1 MMNSIKNRGKL
12 SDRLKDKVAIV
23 TGAGSGIGQGCA
35 LMFARHGARVVAVDI
50 DEDAVET
57 TRAQIDAE
65 GLDLTPRQADLTK
78 PSDVAALVDGVATE
92 FGGVDILLNA
102 AAVADFVWIEDMDYE
117 RHWRRTL
124 TGELDTV
131 FLMCKAVW
139 PHLSARSGGAIINF
153 GSANAYVALKNSPA
167 LAHTAG
173 KGGVLA
179 MTRQLAMEGAPH
191 GIRANSISPGMIVTA
206 ATRPV
211 LDRPELLAAVQ
222 EKLMVGRLG
231 QPDDIAWAAVY
242 LASDEAAYVTGADFR
257 IDGGALAW

>member
-1 MMNSIKNRGKL
+1 MSKIENRGKL

-50 DEDAVET
+50 DAGAVET
-57 TRAQIDAE
+57 TRAQIRAE
-65 GLDLTPRQADLTK
+65 GLDLAPRQADLTK

-92 FGGVDILLNA
+92 FGGIDILLNA

-131 FLMCKAVW
+131 FLMCKAAW

-179 MTRQLAMEGAPH
+179 MTRQLAMEGSPH

>member
-1 MMNSIKNRGKL
+1 MSKIENRGKL

-50 DEDAVET
+50 DAGAVET
-57 TRAQIDAE
+57 TRAQIRAE

-78 PSDVAALVDGVATE
+78 PSDVAALVEGVAAE
-92 FGGVDILLNA
+92 FGGIDILLNA

-131 FLMCKAVW
+131 FLMCKAAW
-139 PHLSARSGGAIINF
+139 PHLSARSGGAILNF

-179 MTRQLAMEGAPH
+179 MTRQLAMEGSPH

-211 LDRPELLAAVQ
+211 LDRPELLAAVK

>member
-1 MMNSIKNRGKL
+1 MSKIENRGKL

-50 DEDAVET
+50 DAGAVET
-57 TRAQIDAE
+57 TRAQIRAE

-92 FGGVDILLNA
+92 FGGIDILLNA

-131 FLMCKAVW
+131 FLMCKAAW

-179 MTRQLAMEGAPH
+179 MTRQLAMEGSPH